1 METVE
6 SLKSYPALGKALAG
20 CSDKETKSKNLG
32 DHVNAIFDHI
42 IIHCPEEALGK
53 LEEISYLLKHEDTVA
68 IDKFLNVNRIP
79 IYSKPA
85 DDITKKVTTE
95 AIKSSKD
102 YFKVSEPKILLI
114 ISIYLF
120 RSKWNKMKMAMLLQ
134 KQRVSLET

>member
-20 CSDKETKSKNLG
+20 CADKETKSKNLG

-114 ISIYLF
+114 ISIIFLG
-120 RSKWNKMKMAMLLQ
+120 RNGT
-134 KQRVSLET
+134 R